1 MKDVIVIGAGPAGMT
16 AAMYAA
22 RAQLKVSLIEPGP
35 YGGQMNNTDVIENY
49 PGFLSIKGMEL
60 GEKMKQNV
68 DRDGVEAI
76 YGRVTSIEDKGDSKL
91 VYTEKE
97 VYETK
102 VVIIASGGFH
112 RMLNIPGEEEY
123 AGKGVSY
130 CAVCDGMF
138 FRNQHVVVVGGGDSA
153 IEEGIYLSQI
163 ASKVTVVHRRDELR
177 AKKDLQLQAFK
188 NEKMEF
194 IWNTVVKEVKGNDMT
209 VTSVTLE
216 NTITGE
222 QNDFPCDGIFIYV
235 GMSPNADF
243 IKDLP
248 LEQNHGWI
256 PTNEKMETNIPGIYA
271 VGDVRDKDLRQVA
284 TAVGDGTIA
293 GQEAFQYVQ
302 SLEMNNQ

>member
-22 RAQLKVSLIEPGP
+22 RAQLKVALIEPGP

-76 YGRVTSIEDKGDSKL
+76 YGRVTSIEDKGDIKL

-177 AKKDLQLQAFK
+177 AKKDLQFQAFK

-194 IWNTVVKEVKGNDMT
+194 IWNTVVKEVKGNDMI

-235 GMSPNADF
+235 GMSPNTDF

>member
-22 RAQLKVSLIEPGP
+22 RAQLKVALIEPGP

-76 YGRVTSIEDKGDSKL
+76 YGRVTSIEDKGDVKL

-222 QNDFPCDGIFIYV
+222 QNDFSCDGIFIYV
-235 GMSPNADF
+235 GMSPNTDF

>member
-22 RAQLKVSLIEPGP
+22 RAQLEVALIEPGP

-76 YGRVTSIEDKGDSKL
+76 YGHVTSIEDKGNIKL

-209 VTSVTLE
+209 VTSLTLE

-222 QNDFPCDGIFIYV
+222 QNDFSCDGIFIYV
-235 GMSPNADF
+235 GMSPNTDF

-256 PTNEKMETNIPGIYA
+256 LTNEKMETNIPGIYA

>member
-22 RAQLKVSLIEPGP
+22 RAQLKVALIEPGP

-76 YGRVTSIEDKGDSKL
+76 YGHVTSIEDKGDIKL

-123 AGKGVSY
+123 SGKGVSY

-163 ASKVTVVHRRDELR
+163 ASKVTIVHRRDELR

-222 QNDFPCDGIFIYV
+222 QNDFLCDGIFIYV
-235 GMSPNADF
+235 GMSPNTEF

>member
-22 RAQLKVSLIEPGP
+22 RAQLKVALIEPGP

-76 YGRVTSIEDKGDSKL
+76 YGHVTSIEDKGDIKL

-138 FRNQHVVVVGGGDSA
+138 FRNQHIVVVGGGDSA

-235 GMSPNADF
+235 GMSPNTDF

>member
-22 RAQLKVSLIEPGP
+22 RAQLKVALIEPGP

-76 YGRVTSIEDKGDSKL
+76 YGHVTSIEDKGNIKL

-163 ASKVTVVHRRDELR
+163 ASKVTVIHRRDELR

-194 IWNTVVKEVKGNDMT
+194 IWNTVVKEVKGNDTT

-222 QNDFPCDGIFIYV
+222 QNDFSCDGIFIYV
-235 GMSPNADF
+235 GMSPNTDF

-293 GQEAFQYVQ
+293 GQEAFQYIQ
-302 SLEMNNQ
+302 SLEMNN

>member
-22 RAQLKVSLIEPGP
+22 RAQLKVALIEPGP

-76 YGRVTSIEDKGDSKL
+76 YGRVTSIEDKGDIKL

-194 IWNTVVKEVKGNDMT
+194 IWNTVVKEVKGNDKT
-209 VTSVTLE
+209 VTSVILE

-235 GMSPNADF
+235 GMSPNTDF

>member
-22 RAQLKVSLIEPGP
+22 RAQLKVALIEPGP

-76 YGRVTSIEDKGDSKL
+76 YGHVTSIEDKGNIKL

-163 ASKVTVVHRRDELR
+163 ASKVTVIHRRDELR

-209 VTSVTLE
+209 VTSVILE

-222 QNDFPCDGIFIYV
+222 QNDFSCDGIFIYV
-235 GMSPNADF
+235 GMSPNTDF

-293 GQEAFQYVQ
+293 GQEAFQYIQ
-302 SLEMNNQ
+302 SLEMNN

>member
-22 RAQLKVSLIEPGP
+22 RAQLKVALIEPGP

-76 YGRVTSIEDKGDSKL
+76 YGHVTSIEDKGNIKL

-163 ASKVTVVHRRDELR
+163 ASKVTVIHRRDELR

-222 QNDFPCDGIFIYV
+222 QNDFSCDGIFIYV
-235 GMSPNADF
+235 GMSPNTEF

-293 GQEAFQYVQ
+293 GQEAFQYIQ
-302 SLEMNNQ
+302 SLEMNN

>member
-22 RAQLKVSLIEPGP
+22 RAQLKVALIEPGP

-76 YGRVTSIEDKGDSKL
+76 YGHVTSIEDKGDIKL

-235 GMSPNADF
+235 GMSPNTDF

>member
-22 RAQLKVSLIEPGP
+22 RAQLKVALIEPGP

-76 YGRVTSIEDKGDSKL
+76 YGRVTSIEDKGDVKL

-235 GMSPNADF
+235 GMSPNTDF